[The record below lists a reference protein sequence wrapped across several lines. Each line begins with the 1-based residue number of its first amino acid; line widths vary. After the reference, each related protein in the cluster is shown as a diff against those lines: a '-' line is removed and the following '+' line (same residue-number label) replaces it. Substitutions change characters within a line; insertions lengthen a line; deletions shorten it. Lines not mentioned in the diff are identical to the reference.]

1 MRPSTAE
8 NFEGEENKQA
18 ELHLPQPLCGDIPP

>member
-1 MRPSTAE
+1 MRASTAE

-18 ELHLPQPLCGDIPP
+18 ELHAFCDESLSE